1 MQMKVKLFTHSDL
14 DGIGCAILAKIAFKD
29 VHIEYVDYK
38 DVNDKVYEFINTGK
52 IEEYNVV
59 FITDISVN
67 QDIAEIITAQYCD
80 KVVLIDHH
88 GSVDWLNQYEWAQ
101 VTVSYA
107 TGLTSGTSLFYDYLI
122 CNDYLKSSKD
132 FNDLVE
138 AIRRYDT
145 WEWKTKYDDQ
155 NASRLNMLF
164 SLLGRYKFIERM
176 ISNLS
181 FFTQED
187 LDMLDREE
195 ERKER
200 YINSTIKTVVKKP
213 FVLSGTRYNVAV
225 VFAESDI
232 SELGNVI
239 CEENED
245 VDFCIII
252 NMQNRTLSYRTVRD
266 DLDLGKDIASIF
278 GGGGHA
284 KAAGSRINDDKL
296 AEVINSI
303 IRL

>member
-1 MQMKVKLFTHSDL
+1 M
-14 DGIGCAILAKIAFKD
+14 
-29 VHIEYVDYK
+29 
-38 DVNDKVYEFINTGK
+38 
-52 IEEYNVV
+52 
-59 FITDISVN
+59 IS
-67 QDIAEIITAQYCD
+67 AQYCD

-88 GSVDWLNQYEWAQ
+88 GSVVWLNQYEWAT
-101 VTVSYA
+101 VTVKNEI
-107 TGLTSGTSLFYDYLI
+107 GLTSGTSLFYDYLVS
-122 CNDYLKSSKD
+122 NDYIKSTKD
-132 FNDLVE
+132 LNDLVE

-145 WEWKTKYDDQ
+145 WEWKNIYDDQ
-155 NASRLNMLF
+155 DASRLNMLF
-164 SLLGRYKFIERM
+164 GLLGRYKFIERM
-176 ISNLS
+176 LCNLT

-187 LDMLDREE
+187 LDMLNIEE

-200 YINSTIKTVVKKP
+200 YINSAIKSMIKKS
-213 FVLSGTRYNVAV
+213 FVLGGVKYNTAI

-266 DLDLGKDIASIF
+266 NLDLGKDIASIF

-284 KAAGSRINDDKL
+284 KAAGSRIDDNKL
-296 AEVINSI
+296 VEVINTI